1 MHPRQSFRT
10 LVTAV
15 LLGLAQ
21 IGFRDSGSSEPAH
34 RVFGRILESGKLLLG
49 IINDVLDFSKIEA
62 GKFGLESVP
71 VSLSQTLS
79 LAVESSRCASGL
91 AFWGNGPGTGDFAEA
106 CGYAGQ
112 SVGA

>member
-1 MHPRQSFRT
+1 MPDTAAPKMHPRQSFRT

-79 LAVESSRCASGL
+79 LAVESMR
-91 AFWGNGPGTGDFAEA
+91 ER
-106 CGYAGQ
+106 AG
-112 SVGA
+112 VLGERAWDW